1 MKSVEKVCF
10 TLHVLFY
17 VHLKLHFHKFQKCIA
32 IGQEKK
38 KPLLMRLKNI
48 GVWSLKNYIETPK
61 DLKIILPSN
70 TANNGNSIE

>member
-1 MKSVEKVCF
+1 MKSVDKVCF
-10 TLHVLFY
+10 TLRL
-17 VHLKLHFHKFQKCIA
+17 LKTTFSQILKMYSDRTR
-32 IGQEKK
+32 K
-38 KPLLMRLKNI
+38 KPLLMPLKNI

>member
-1 MKSVEKVCF
+1 
-10 TLHVLFY
+10 
-17 VHLKLHFHKFQKCIA
+17 
-32 IGQEKK
+32 
-38 KPLLMRLKNI
+38 MRLKNI